1 MKRNL
6 ENKIA
11 WITGAG
17 SGIGQ
22 NAAIK
27 LSKLGMKIIL
37 SGRNKKKLK
46 ETALKCGD
54 NFLIKT
60 LDISNKQSVQ
70 DVVSEIK
77 KEFKYIDVL
86 VNCAGINIENRDWDN
101 IHENEWD
108 NVIQTNLNGL
118 FYCCRSV
125 IPLMK
130 QKMDGLIINVS
141 SWSGNHVSLLSGV
154 SYTSSKH
161 ALNAMTETI
170 NMKYCNYGIR
180 ACALCPG
187 EVATAILD
195 KRPKKLT
202 IEQKNKMLQP
212 DDLGETI
219 SFLCQM
225 PKHVCINE
233 LTISPTWHRR
243 YIADLGIEKL

>member
-1 MKRNL
+1 MKRVLN
-6 ENKIA
+6 EKVA
-11 WITGAG
+11 WIVGAG

-22 NAAIK
+22 NAALK
-27 LSKLGMKIIL
+27 LSELGMKVIL
-37 SGRNKKKLK
+37 SGRNIKKLE
-46 ETALKCGD
+46 ETFQNCLNKA
-54 NFLIKT
+54 FIKT
-60 LDISNKQSVQ
+60 LDITDKTLVKETVGQ
-70 DVVSEIK
+70 IK
-77 KEFKYIDVL
+77 KEFKQIDVL

-101 IHENEWD
+101 INESDWD
-108 NVIQTNLNGL
+108 QVMQTNINGL
-118 FYCCRSV
+118 FYCCKSV

-130 QKMDGLIINVS
+130 EKKDGLIINVS

-154 SYTSSKH
+154 TYTSSKH

-170 NMKYCNYGIR
+170 NMKYCNMGIR

-187 EVATAILD
+187 EVATDILD
-195 KRPKKLT
+195 KRPKKLSL
-202 IEQKNKMLQP
+202 EQKKKMLQP

-219 SFLCQM
+219 AFLCQM

>member
-1 MKRNL
+1 MKRVLN
-6 ENKIA
+6 EKVA
-11 WITGAG
+11 WIVGAG

-22 NAAIK
+22 NAALK
-27 LSKLGMKIIL
+27 LSELGMKVIL
-37 SGRNKKKLK
+37 SGRNIKKLE
-46 ETALKCGD
+46 ETFQNCLNKA
-54 NFLIKT
+54 FIKT
-60 LDISNKQSVQ
+60 LDITDKTLVKETVDQ
-70 DVVSEIK
+70 IK
-77 KEFKYIDVL
+77 KEFKQIDVL

-101 IHENEWD
+101 INESDWD
-108 NVIQTNLNGL
+108 QVMQTNINGL
-118 FYCCRSV
+118 FYCCKSV

-130 QKMDGLIINVS
+130 EKKDGLIINVS

-154 SYTSSKH
+154 TYTSSKH

-170 NMKYCNYGIR
+170 NMKYCNMGIR

-187 EVATAILD
+187 EVATDILD
-195 KRPKKLT
+195 KRPKKLSL
-202 IEQKNKMLQP
+202 EQKKKMLQP

-219 SFLCQM
+219 AFLCQM

>member
-1 MKRNL
+1 MKRVLN
-6 ENKIA
+6 EKVA
-11 WITGAG
+11 WIVGAG

-22 NAAIK
+22 NAALK
-27 LSKLGMKIIL
+27 LSELGMKVIL
-37 SGRNKKKLK
+37 SGRNIKKLE
-46 ETALKCGD
+46 ETFQNCQSKA
-54 NFLIKT
+54 FIKT
-60 LDISNKQSVQ
+60 LNITDKTLVKETVDQ
-70 DVVSEIK
+70 IK
-77 KEFKYIDVL
+77 KEFKQIDVL

-101 IHENEWD
+101 INESDWD
-108 NVIQTNLNGL
+108 QVMQTNINGL
-118 FYCCRSV
+118 FYCCKSV

-130 QKMDGLIINVS
+130 EKKDGLIINVS

-154 SYTSSKH
+154 TYTSSKH

-170 NMKYCNYGIR
+170 NMKYCNMGIR

-187 EVATAILD
+187 EVATDILD
-195 KRPKKLT
+195 KRPKKLSL
-202 IEQKNKMLQP
+202 EQKKKMLQP

-219 SFLCQM
+219 AFLCQM

>member
-6 ENKIA
+6 ENKVA

-154 SYTSSKH
+154 PYTSSKH

-187 EVATAILD
+187 EVSTAILD
-195 KRPKKLT
+195 KRPKKLS

-219 SFLCQM
+219 AFLCEM

-243 YIADLGIEKL
+243 YIAELGIEAL

>member
-6 ENKIA
+6 DNKIA

-27 LSKLGMKIIL
+27 LSELGMKVIL
-37 SGRNKKKLK
+37 SGRNTKNLK
-46 ETALKCGD
+46 DTALKCKH
-54 NFLIKT
+54 NTIIKT
-60 LDISNKQSVQ
+60 LDISDKKSVKEF
-70 DVVSEIK
+70 VTEIK
-77 KEFKYIDVL
+77 KEVEFIDVL
-86 VNCAGINIENRDWDN
+86 VNCAGINIESRDWDN
-101 IHENEWD
+101 INEDEWD

-118 FYCCRSV
+118 FYCCKSV
-125 IPLMK
+125 IPIMK

-170 NMKYCNYGIR
+170 NMKYCNLGIR

-187 EVATAILD
+187 EVSTAILD
-195 KRPKKLT
+195 KRPKKLSK
-202 IEQKNKMLQP
+202 EQKDKMLQP
-212 DDLGETI
+212 DELGETVAFI
-219 SFLCQM
+219 CQM

-243 YIADLGIEKL
+243 YIADLGIEEL